1 MEYLS
6 IGQKINPSTEPLACE
21 MWNASSGQM
30 EVAAGD
36 SVYGYAI
43 SGAVGIDQQ
52 PVAQSQYFS
61 WTSQTNRPLTVTV
74 EDRAWLIVRRGFR
87 AQNIIGSDVESRGR
101 LVYID
106 GCSDSLLIYP
116 PRQGDP
122 SLNLLVFPPCI
133 DQTFHIHPSLRMG
146 LVIDGEGMAEQDSGG
161 TVTATALT
169 PGTVFYLPTLER
181 HRFRT
186 TASSMRVL
194 AFHADGDWGP
204 TDHNH
209 TMLNRTYLK

>member
-1 MEYLS
+1 MEYLD
-6 IGQKINPSTEPLACE
+6 IGQKISPLSESLCCE
-21 MWNASSGQM
+21 LLNADRGKLQ
-30 EVAAGD
+30 VAAGD
-36 SVYGYAI
+36 SIYGYAI
-43 SGAVGIDQQ
+43 SGVVQIDNQL
-52 PVAQSQYFS
+52 VAESQYFS
-61 WTSQTNRPLTVTV
+61 WTSQSSKPLTVVV
-74 EDRAWLIVRRGFR
+74 EQRAWLIIRRGFR
-87 AQNIIGSDVESRGR
+87 AQNIMGSDIESRGR

-116 PRQGDP
+116 PRLGDP

-146 LVIDGEGMAEQDSGG
+146 LVLDGEGTAEQEFQGKI
-161 TVTATALT
+161 TETALT

-186 TASSMRVL
+186 TNSAMRVL